1 MPLRLIRRLAAPV
14 VLAAGLAIPGA
25 AGARQV
31 IVQLQPGADSA
42 PAAAFVRASGG
53 SVGRSLAL
61 INAFTADVDA
71 ATESLLPQVPGVRVV
86 SPDASVSSTS
96 ADLATSFNESIRADK
111 AWDAKP
117 SADGH
122 GIGVAII
129 DTGIAG
135 GLPDFAGPNGR
146 SRVIAT
152 AVTNADATTATDLNG
167 HGTHIAGLV
176 AGDARRY
183 SGSAPAAS
191 LISVKV
197 SDDHGNV
204 SVADVVAGLQ
214 FVLDHKDQLGIR
226 VINMSLSSSVSLPAS
241 EDPLDA
247 AVEALWQSGVVVVV
261 SAGNRGT
268 DADAVEYA
276 PANDPFVISVGAVD
290 DQGTKS
296 VSDDQLASWSSR
308 GTTLGGAVKPE
319 VLAPG
324 AHLISTL
331 APNSD
336 FAAQCPSCIRDR
348 RYFQVGGT
356 SMAAGVVSGAVAD
369 VLSAH
374 PGWTPDQVKGALI
387 NSARDVTGAGVEI
400 DVNAALK
407 AKGRDLRANE
417 TAQWSPLLS
426 AATGDSVLDR
436 ITWGRITW
444 GRVTWGALA
453 PDWAGA
459 SYTCGCPTAADAKP
473 VGESRVTW
481 GRVTWGRVT
490 WGRVTWGRV
499 TWGASFQK

>member
-1 MPLRLIRRLAAPV
+1 MLPSQIRRLAAPV

-25 AGARQV
+25 ASANEV
-31 IVQLQPGADSA
+31 IVQLQPGAAAA

-53 SVGRSLAL
+53 TVGRPLPL
-61 INAFTADVDA
+61 INGFTADVDA

-86 SPDASVSSTS
+86 SPDAGVRSND
-96 ADLATSFNESIRADK
+96 AGLATSFNESIRADK
-111 AWDAKP
+111 AWKGKP
-117 SADGH
+117 GADGK

-135 GLPDFAGPNGR
+135 DLSDFASARGG

-152 AVTNADATTATDLNG
+152 AVTNPDATTASDLVG

-191 LISVKV
+191 LVSVKV
-197 SDDHGNV
+197 SDDHGSV

-226 VINMSLSSSVSLPAS
+226 VVNLSLSSSVSLPAS

-247 AVEALWQSGVVVVV
+247 AVEAVWQSGVVVVV
-261 SAGNRGT
+261 SAGNRGS
-268 DADAVEYA
+268 DADAVDYA

-290 DQGTKS
+290 DQGTKN
-296 VSDDQLASWSSR
+296 VGDDQLASWSSR
-308 GTTLGGAVKPE
+308 GTTAEGAAKPE

-324 AHLISTL
+324 AHLVSTL
-331 APNSD
+331 APGSD
-336 FAAQCPSCIRDR
+336 FAAQCPGCIRDG

-369 VLSAH
+369 LLTAH
-374 PGWTPDQVKGALI
+374 PDWTPDQVKGALMS
-387 NSARDVTGAGVEI
+387 SARDVKGAGVEI
-400 DVNAALK
+400 DVQAALK

-417 TAQWSPLLS
+417 GARWSPLLS

-453 PDWAGA
+453 PDWART
-459 SYTCGCPTAADAKP
+459 SYVCDCPTAEDAQP

-499 TWGASFQK
+499 TWGASFSK